1 MIGFHGI
8 FNQILNLK
16 NMKLKL
22 LFFITVLTVSASFA
36 QTRIK
41 NKQEIFGTWKLV
53 NSPYIIEGEAIVP
66 PDQTLIIEPGVT
78 VQFKTGEDRDYTIDG
93 VKNTS
98 FDVGF
103 LRVNGSIKAEGTEY
117 KLITFTGDGNT
128 DYWGNIQ
135 IDSRSK
141 DISFKYCRIEASY
154 YVRGVVL
161 DTYENATA
169 AISFYNSTGAVQ
181 NCLFI
186 SNGWTAFNCK
196 EGSSPIFKNNT
207 IYGNNYGIE
216 CNSGSAPIITNVI
229 LWNNKTSFFVNSG
242 SNPKISY
249 SLIQDAQF
257 SEGVIDKG
265 YNLFGVDP
273 EFVNG
278 ALNKFKL
285 RPSSPAYR
293 KGQGGVNM
301 GAL

>member
-1 MIGFHGI
+1 
-8 FNQILNLK
+8 
-16 NMKLKL
+16 MKRRL
-22 LFFITVLTVSASFA
+22 LLIITLLSVSVTYA

-41 NKQEIFGTWKLV
+41 NKQEVFGTWKLIS
-53 NSPYIIEGEAIVP
+53 SPYIIEGEAIVP
-66 PDQTLIIEPGVT
+66 SGQTLIIEPGVV

-93 VKNTS
+93 VNNPS

-103 LRVNGSIKAEGTEY
+103 LRVIGSIKAEGTEY
-117 KLITFTGDGNT
+117 KFITFTGDGNT
-128 DYWGNIQ
+128 DFWGNIQ
-135 IDSRSK
+135 IASRSK

-169 AISFYNSTGAVQ
+169 AISFYNSTGVVQ

-186 SNGWTAFNCK
+186 NNGWTAFNCK

-216 CNSGSAPIITNVI
+216 CNSGSAPIISNII
-229 LWNNKTSFFVNSG
+229 LWNNTTSFFVNSG

-257 SEGVIDKG
+257 SEGVIDNG
-265 YNLFGVDP
+265 NNIFGVDP
-273 EFVNG
+273 EFVN
-278 ALNKFKL
+278 ASLNKFKL
-285 RPSSPAYR
+285 RSGSPAFR